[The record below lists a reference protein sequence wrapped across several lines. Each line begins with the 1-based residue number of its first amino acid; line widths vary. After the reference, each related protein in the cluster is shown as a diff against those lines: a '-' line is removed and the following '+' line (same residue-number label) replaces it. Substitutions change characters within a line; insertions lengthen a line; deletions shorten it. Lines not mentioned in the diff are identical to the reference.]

1 MMWAR
6 RERHTRTPEER
17 LVILELSDGLGRGG
31 PTDFTVRVD
40 AGAIAERLRVMSPM
54 DVARVV
60 ADLERR
66 GVLKRLSSQ
75 LTIETFEIPTE
86 IEATHEV
93 VAYRTDSVAGVNP

>member
-31 PTDFTVRVD
+31 PTDFSVRVD
-40 AGAIAERLRVMSPM
+40 ASALAERLRVMSPM

-93 VAYRTDSVAGVNP
+93 VAYRTDSIGGVTP